1 MSDWEKSAPSANRAV
16 TKEIHGK
23 GCACPQLTVNLDGP
37 AVRFRNCL
45 CQRQPQPD
53 SLGILGKT
61 APVKPFENMG
71 QVFRMDTFA
80 IVSYDNLDN
89 GGKFTPFNPDF
100 GPFVR
105 MVKGIF
111 NAIIILALY

>member
-1 MSDWEKSAPSANRAV
+1 M
-16 TKEIHGK
+16 
-23 GCACPQLTVNLDGP
+23 
-37 AVRFRNCL
+37 RFRNCL

-61 APVKPFENMG
+61 APVKPFKNMG

-111 NAIIILALY
+111 NNIANRLQQPDPVARKSNRVITGQNQALSLLFQMCIRDRE